1 MEQESLELKEEISG
15 LLDEQLMEMVTTRA
29 SDYRQEA
36 LDFAKAELT
45 ARGIDWNAV
54 STDEPE
60 AAAPSTPELDS
71 SGVICLNC
79 GGPLRFATLVAE
91 KEVTI
96 IFSDNHEERFVKVSA
111 CRKCGQV
118 SLLADFD
125 TEVQP

>member
-60 AAAPSTPELDS
+60 AAAPSAPELDS

>member
-15 LLDEQLMEMVTTRA
+15 LLDEQLVEMVTTRA
-29 SDYRQEA
+29 GEYRQEA
-36 LDFAKAELT
+36 LDFAKAELA

-54 STDEPE
+54 SDEPE
-60 AAAPSTPELDS
+60 AAAPSAPELDS

-96 IFSDNHEERFVKVSA
+96 VFSDNHEERFVKVSA